1 MDACRDACRDAC
13 KDACKDAWLHAAQV
27 AVHFLGETSQVDT
40 VHNNPLVFLSQS
52 SRAPDPVTAVSPAVA
67 AVAVVRV
74 LEMVAVAVVT
84 AAVVEKM
91 TKKEVRTPHL
101 LPLVI

>member
-1 MDACRDACRDAC
+1 M
-13 KDACKDAWLHAAQV
+13 
-27 AVHFLGETSQVDT
+27 
-40 VHNNPLVFLSQS
+40 
-52 SRAPDPVTAVSPAVA
+52 TAVSPAVA